1 MVMHVFHFIW
11 IYTIENMKL
20 VMKPDGA
27 QIFAFNLINTN
38 GSTDRL
44 CKVENY

>member
-1 MVMHVFHFIW
+1 
-11 IYTIENMKL
+11 MKL
-20 VMKPDGA
+20 VMTPDGA

-38 GSTDRL
+38 RSTDRL